1 MWIIRTLE
9 KILSIATANQQEIK
23 RMSQALDDL
32 NAAVAALQ
40 TSVTNLQATA
50 NTVIA
55 DIAQLVAAGND
66 SAAIEAAV
74 AKLKDSGTALDA
86 ANAALTASEP
96 PPPAGSTLALRQYL
110 RRRPSRLGDGVGVVC
125 AACHRSWH
133 VAQSAT
139 SSNRNSRKM
148 CA

>member
-50 NTVIA
+50 NTVVA
-55 DIAQLVAAGND
+55 DIAALVAAGND

-96 PPPAGSTLALRQYL
+96 HAAGRLDLA
-110 RRRPSRLGDGVGVVC
+110 SASISAAVRLGLVMGSGCC